1 MQHEVHV
8 LKKSLFAAAIFIS
21 ALLCSCNYGFPPFL
35 FGEEEVESRASSAL
49 VLSGKNIPQVGS
61 GSKYSFIVFTD
72 SHFGNSHI
80 ARKEEAF
87 LQIFKSLLNN
97 PDPALRPRFIVNIGD
112 TLDGGH
118 SSEADFFNA
127 TAARWI
133 AAANDALG
141 INDFKVYSILGNH
154 DLYNNGWETWR
165 TRIYPYTSFY
175 TFMLNAGGKNNFDF
189 WFLDTG
195 NGTLG
200 AEQLEDLERNLQLS
214 ARPKIVFMH
223 YPLYAGGLF
232 YFTLDDV
239 EERNRLISDFAKNN
253 VKYVFEGHTHS
264 SHDFDFGPFR
274 EAVIG
279 AYLEDK
285 VFGLV
290 TVDETTGSVSFTR
303 MWY

>member
-1 MQHEVHV
+1 MQREVYV
-8 LKKSLFAAAIFIS
+8 LKKLFFAAAIFIS
-21 ALLCSCNYGFPPFL
+21 AILCSCNYGLPPFL
-35 FGEEEVESRASSAL
+35 FGEEDVESRATRAL
-49 VLSGKNIPQVGS
+49 VLSGKNLPQVGS
-61 GSKYSFIVFTD
+61 DSKYSFIVFTD
-72 SHFGNSHI
+72 NHFGDEKYD
-80 ARKEEAF
+80 RREEAF
-87 LQIFKSLLNN
+87 LQKFTELLNN
-97 PDPALRPRFIVNIGD
+97 SDPALRPRFIVNVGD

-118 SSEADFFNA
+118 SSEADLFTA

-133 AAANDALG
+133 ETAKDVLG
-141 INDFKVYSILGNH
+141 VDDYKVYSILGNH
-154 DLYNNGWETWR
+154 DLYNNGWENWR
-165 TRIYPYTSFY
+165 LKIYPHTSYY
-175 TFMLNAGGKNNFDF
+175 TFTLSAGGSKAFDF

-214 ARPKIVFMH
+214 SRPKIVFMH

-239 EERNRLISDFAKNN
+239 EERNRLISDFARSN

-279 AYLEDK
+279 AYLAEK

-290 TVDETTGSVSFTR
+290 TVDESTGSVQFAR
-303 MWY
+303 LGY

>member
-1 MQHEVHV
+1 M
-8 LKKSLFAAAIFIS
+8 KKLFFAAAIFIS
-21 ALLCSCNYGFPPFL
+21 AILCSCNYGFPPFL

-87 LQIFKSLLNN
+87 LQIFKNLLNN
-97 PDPALRPRFIVNIGD
+97 PDPALRPRFMVNIGD

-133 AAANDALG
+133 ATAKEILG
-141 INDFKVYSILGNH
+141 VSDYKVYSILGNH
-154 DLYNNGWETWR
+154 DLYNNGWKNWHLK
-165 TRIYPYTSFY
+165 IYPHTSYY
-175 TFMLNAGGKNNFDF
+175 TFTLSAGGSNAFDF

-200 AEQLEDLERNLQLS
+200 AEQLEDLEHNLQLS

-264 SHDFDFGPFR
+264 SHDFDFGPFK

-279 AYLEDK
+279 AYLAEK

-303 MWY
+303 MHY